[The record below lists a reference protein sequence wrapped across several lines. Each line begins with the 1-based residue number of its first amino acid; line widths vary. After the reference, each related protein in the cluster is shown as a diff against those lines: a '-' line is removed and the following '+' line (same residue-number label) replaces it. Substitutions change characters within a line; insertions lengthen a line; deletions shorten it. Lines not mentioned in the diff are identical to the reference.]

1 MEKHKRSLE
10 NILPLFQKFERGS
23 IIWLPDGDPV
33 AGRSEEWVREEFS
46 GGGLLIIESFMDSMS
61 CSSLCTRGEV
71 YLIWKSEGGLPLS
84 VNKQ

>member
-1 MEKHKRSLE
+1 M
-10 NILPLFQKFERGS
+10 
-23 IIWLPDGDPV
+23 
-33 AGRSEEWVREEFS
+33 REEFS